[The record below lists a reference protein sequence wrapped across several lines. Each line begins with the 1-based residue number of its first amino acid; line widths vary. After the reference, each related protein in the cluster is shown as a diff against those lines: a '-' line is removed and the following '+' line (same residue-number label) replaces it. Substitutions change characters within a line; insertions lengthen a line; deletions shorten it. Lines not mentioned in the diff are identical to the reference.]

1 MHRSQIQVSSIMVSF
16 HEVQFPP
23 KIAYGASG
31 GPEFNTSITTTFAG
45 FEQRNVNWQKAR
57 GRWDVS
63 TGLKS
68 KADMDGLQ
76 AFFRARFGKA
86 YGFRFKD
93 WSDYQAV
100 GQTLGIGDNSQT
112 VFQLTKTYT
121 SGESSYSR
129 EIKKPVLGTV
139 KIYLNSLLQNSGFSI
154 DHSKGIVTFSTAP
167 GTGVVVGAD
176 FEFDVPVRFDTD
188 ALAVRVDGPGIF
200 VWDSIPV
207 IEIRL

>member
-1 MHRSQIQVSSIMVSF
+1 MPVF

-23 KIAYGASG
+23 KIAYGATG
-31 GPEFNTSITTTFAG
+31 GPEFNTTITTTFGG

-63 TGLKS
+63 TGIKN
-68 KADMDGLQ
+68 KADMDAVI

-100 GQTLGIGDNSQT
+100 GQNIGTGNGVLT
-112 VFQLTKTYT
+112 EFQLTKTYS
-121 SGESSYSR
+121 SGGNTYVR
-129 EIKKPVLGTV
+129 DIKKPVSGTV
-139 KIYLNSLLQNSGFSI
+139 KIYLNSVLQVSGYSV
-154 DHSKGIVTFSTAP
+154 DHTTGIVTFTVAP
-167 GTGVVVGAD
+167 GGGVAVSAD
-176 FEFDVPVRFDTD
+176 CDFDVPVRFDTD
-188 ALAVRVDGPGIF
+188 ALAVRIDGPAQY

-207 IEIRL
+207 VETRL

>member
-1 MHRSQIQVSSIMVSF
+1 MPTF

-31 GPEFNTSITTTFAG
+31 GPEFNTTIATTFGG

-63 TGLKS
+63 TGLKNQS
-68 KADMDGLQ
+68 DMDALQ
-76 AFFRARFGKA
+76 AFFRARFGKG

-93 WSDYQAV
+93 WSDYK
-100 GQTLGIGDNSQT
+100 GIGQNLGTGNGTQT
-112 VFQLTKTYT
+112 AFQLIKVYT
-121 SGESSYSR
+121 SGSYSYSR
-129 EIKKPVLGTV
+129 DIKKPVSGTV
-139 KIYLNSLLQNSGFSI
+139 NVYKNAVLQASGYTL
-154 DHSKGIVTFSTAP
+154 DLTTGIITFSVAP
-167 GTGVVVGAD
+167 AAGVIVSAD

-188 ALAVRVDGPGIF
+188 TLAVRADGPGIF

-207 IEIRL
+207 VELRV